1 MKTAALRQI
10 SVVIPA
16 EAEEPVAALLEHL
29 FHQPPSIYIDMET
42 KAIVASVFCRKN
54 SDWSP
59 AQRAR
64 LATGLKKLKRCG
76 LDIGPGKV
84 TMKRVR
90 RQDWAESWKRH
101 FKPIEI
107 GAALL
112 VKPSWSKRRPR
123 KDQAVVVLDPGL
135 SFGTGQHPTTAFCL
149 EQLVAFRQ
157 PEQAQSFL
165 DLGTGSGILA
175 IAAAKLGYA
184 PVHAIDCDPEAIRVA
199 GANARQNGVFKQ
211 LRLDR
216 QDLTK
221 LPQNSRQK
229 YDLICANLISNLLL
243 AEQKRILN
251 HLRSNGALVL
261 AGILKVEFA
270 SIRTAYEKA
279 GLRLVGH
286 RVERE
291 WQSGAFVFRFGFD
304 CPGRSG

>member
-1 MKTAALRQI
+1 MKIAALRQI
-10 SVVIPA
+10 SVVISA
-16 EAEEPVAALLEHL
+16 EAEEAVTALLEHL
-29 FHQPPSIYIDMET
+29 FHQPPSIYTDMET
-42 KAIVASVFCRKN
+42 KAIAASVFCRKN

-64 LATGLKKLKRCG
+64 LAAGLKELHNRG
-76 LDIGPGKV
+76 LEIGPGKI
-84 TMKRVR
+84 TTKRVR

-149 EQLVAFRQ
+149 EHLVAFRRK
-157 PEQAQSFL
+157 EQSQSFL

-184 PVHAIDCDPEAIRVA
+184 PVHALDFDPEAIRVA
-199 GANARQNGVFKQ
+199 SANARQNGVLKQ
-211 LRLDR
+211 LQLNR

-221 LPQNSRQK
+221 LPNSNRQK
-229 YDLICANLISNLLL
+229 YDLICANLISNLML

-251 HLRSNGALVL
+251 RLQKNGTLVL
-261 AGILKVEFA
+261 AGILQTEFA
-270 SIRTAYEKA
+270 LIRKAYEKA
-279 GLRLVGH
+279 GLRLATD
-286 RVERE
+286 RSERE
-291 WQSGAFVFRFGFD
+291 WRSGAFVYNF
-304 CPGRSG
+304 